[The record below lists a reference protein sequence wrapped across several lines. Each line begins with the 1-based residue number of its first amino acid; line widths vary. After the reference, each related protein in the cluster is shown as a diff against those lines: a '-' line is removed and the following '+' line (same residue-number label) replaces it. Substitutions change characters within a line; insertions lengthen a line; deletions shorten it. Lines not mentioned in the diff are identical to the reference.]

1 LNTKRKEIGLQE
13 NSEVRNQP
21 TWVEEDMDMFVG
33 VAIIPTVVGTNSSF
47 LKWLCIVSSSIIPK
61 KKNQVQ
67 NKQQRSSTLVE
78 L

>member
-1 LNTKRKEIGLQE
+1 LQE
-13 NSEVRNQP
+13 NSKVRNQP
-21 TWVEEDMDMFVG
+21 TWVDVG
-33 VAIIPTVVGTNSSF
+33 VVIIPTVVGTNSSF